1 MEILYNCRV
10 LQSGMNHS
18 SPYDCSMD
26 NMYWQNTGE
35 SIQAEGG
42 TKWQLEKTENSTL
55 QIKRLIQHPVHSHT
69 TQLAVYVK
77 PKPHHSVEHTT
88 HLTLVTYLKAI
99 EQGLE
104 LERVHKFTAQESEME
119 STEITSLTTK
129 HHTDKKTETQSN
141 KEMYTK
147 QTRKCNL

>member
-1 MEILYNCRV
+1 M
-10 LQSGMNHS
+10 
-18 SPYDCSMD
+18 
-26 NMYWQNTGE
+26 
-35 SIQAEGG
+35 
-42 TKWQLEKTENSTL
+42 
-55 QIKRLIQHPVHSHT
+55 
-69 TQLAVYVK
+69 
-77 PKPHHSVEHTT
+77 EHTT

-147 QTRKCNL
+147 